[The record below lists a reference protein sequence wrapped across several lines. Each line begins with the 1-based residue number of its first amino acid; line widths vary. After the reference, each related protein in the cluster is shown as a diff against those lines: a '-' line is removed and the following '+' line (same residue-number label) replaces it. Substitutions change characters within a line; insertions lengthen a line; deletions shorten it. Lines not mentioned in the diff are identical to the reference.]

1 MIKIKADKGEIKAQV
16 KIAGD
21 PTALAELT
29 ATMVALGEAV
39 EQIISKYPE
48 IGQKVKADCIKAFTM
63 AANGSSRVEIA
74 EAITGKKD

>member
-1 MIKIKADKGEIKAQV
+1 MINLKADKGKISTQV
-16 KIAGD
+16 KIAED

-63 AANGSSRVEIA
+63 AANGSSRAEIA
-74 EAITGKKD
+74 EAITGKKY

>member
-1 MIKIKADKGEIKAQV
+1 MIKIEADKGEISVQV

-21 PTALAELT
+21 PSALAELT
-29 ATMVALGEAV
+29 ATMAALGEAV

-63 AANGSSRVEIA
+63 AANGSSRAEIA
-74 EAITGKKD
+74 EAITGRNE